1 MEDTSKNAIPLDSQQ
16 NNNDIAV
23 IGMSCRFPGAGNY
36 RDFWNNLVNGAFSVT
51 EIPDTRW
58 NWRDYYGDPAQ
69 DTNKTNSKWGGF
81 IEDMD
86 KFDPLFFNISPKEAR
101 YIDPQHR
108 IFLEAAWHAVEDAGY
123 STESLSGK
131 KVGVYVGVSKNDY
144 AEMLQST
151 HQEIS
156 SFISTGTVH
165 SILANRVSFLM
176 DIRGKSE
183 VVDTACSSSLVALH
197 NAIRD
202 MRAGNCD
209 SALVGGVNALIT
221 PTMYLSHGKSGML
234 SSEGKCKTFDESSDG
249 YVRGEGVG
257 CIFIKPLARAIAD
270 NDSIIGIIKGT
281 AVNHNGRSNSLTSPS
296 VRAQAEVIN
305 AALEDAGVDAGQ
317 VSYIEAHGTAT
328 PLGDPIEISA
338 LKKVFSKYGEDKN
351 VQCNLGALKTN
362 IGHLESAAGIA
373 GLIKVLLCMRHGQLP
388 GLLHH
393 KKLNPYIDLTHS
405 PFVISGELSPWKP
418 AVKGLQSGP
427 LTAGVSSFG
436 MGGVNAHVILQAY
449 NGTQRSVVTKTAGP
463 YRIPVSAKTQKQLKS
478 YAQTIADFLKAD
490 GHKLHLQD
498 IAFTLQNGR
507 DVMASKAVF
516 LTTDL
521 TDFIAQLDEY
531 AATGNITPN
540 QLKPNEQLIAA
551 DGVRIA
557 LPGYPFERRR
567 CWMDAASVS
576 AAVVEIAHPL
586 LTFSNN
592 DQEQQ
597 WAYETLLKPADYFIR
612 DHIVQ
617 GECMM
622 PGVAY
627 LEIARAVAEQACGRP
642 VAELTEVCWMQSVKV
657 YAENV
662 PLQLKLAPVNTG
674 FSFEITTAG
683 GVHANGN
690 ILLKNKINTPAVI
703 DLQNI
708 KERCVIHKTAD
719 EIYQALSKEGLAY
732 QKTFQT
738 ITAGYFTADEA
749 LCSLQPTDKDQ
760 SVSSKV
766 WEPSLLDGVF
776 QTVVGLCIW
785 GNVEHTYQL
794 LPFYLKSVRCYG
806 QLGEAR
812 YAYVKKS
819 SAYQEGEKF
828 SFDMFLC
835 DENGN
840 VILSFS
846 EFVKRA
852 YKSGPVALKEPAAVL
867 IESLHYTADWLER
880 PLGVL
885 NERPNAVI
893 VFDTNTVLYES
904 IQKKLPFTTAVI
916 VLPGYTYQK
925 KDKHTYQLDV
935 ADATSFKR
943 LTKDLAQDGIVTDNW
958 IYRWSMG
965 RDQKV
970 SAHLQDIYALLY
982 LSQALIT
989 AAYAERIKLL
999 FVYNHSDTVTAA
1011 VHQMAGGFARTLAY
1025 ENPRI
1030 SILSVGITEDETVNY
1045 QEIILQE
1052 ITHYVM
1058 APLLEVIYRQGRR
1071 EERTVVPGKDFY
1083 GLPEQVLLK
1092 ENGCYIITGG
1102 SGGLGM
1108 VFSAYLAEQ
1117 YKAKIVLIGR
1127 SAKNEVIEE
1136 KLLQLQQ
1143 LGGDAVYY
1151 TANVADKKAIASIIA
1166 KVKKKYK
1173 KVNGV
1178 IHAAGL
1184 IEDSFIIN
1192 KKPDSFERVITPKIY
1207 GAINLE
1213 ECLQNEALDF
1223 FIAFSS
1229 IASLM
1234 PNQGQCD
1241 YAAAN
1246 NFLDHLMYSRNQ
1258 REIGKG
1264 RHGISLAINWPLW
1277 ENGGITISAEER
1289 EHLWQVFGM
1298 KPMLNEDALKGFI
1311 KLLSTSNTSTPCQA
1325 VLIEGIA
1332 DKIEMHLNV
1341 ERTLSNK
1348 QKEVPASG
1356 DFSAVLRHMITAVLP
1371 EIKVITDTDSFNKMG
1386 LSSSALVKL
1395 SALLT
1400 EYLDTAINPILLIE
1414 YNTIQELTAYVN
1426 NEIPAAVVT
1435 AAAKA
1440 AGQLIFENERKDHHG
1455 YGGKTSLVDADRSD
1469 QSSLLFRKRFSN
1481 EEFYMQ
1487 DHVVDNKYNV
1497 PGACYI
1503 EMGRQAVSLLG
1514 KKVYSLSNN
1523 YWPEVLS
1530 SAGAPINANIQ
1541 LIQKGSLY
1549 SYEIF
1554 SQEITGRK
1562 VVHAM
1567 GDVNLETVIEP
1578 GELGVINLQSLREKL
1593 TKTITRD
1600 TVYEQIIAEGLHV
1613 GPSFMPMKELWTNQE
1628 EALGH
1633 LILPLHV
1640 AETLPDYILHPSMLT
1655 GVFQT
1660 AIINNKPN
1668 GMDATKY
1675 IPVAI
1680 DEILFTGQLPAE
1692 CFVHTVA
1699 HEENSN
1705 RSGIKKFD
1713 AVVADLAGNIIARL
1727 SGFAIK
1733 EITNAQHVSA
1743 SSPQLAQKARLGSIT
1758 GPAIESVAH
1767 LLKTL
1772 LHDGVGLEI
1781 EEMDAEISFEELG
1794 INSRMIIDLNRLLA
1808 KTFGNLSKTL
1818 FFEYRNISELAEY
1831 FQKKHAAV
1839 LQELLASEQLEEE
1852 GNVAG
1857 LTAEQIFAGQISL
1870 ATDQQAISNQLV
1882 TSNQPATIN
1891 QLAKAPV
1898 SKDIAIVGI
1907 GGKYPKAD
1915 NLAEFWKVL
1924 KQGED
1929 CIVEIPEDRFD
1940 YKAHFDAD
1948 KDKGLLYAR
1957 WGGFINDVD
1966 KFDPLFFNIS
1976 PREAEQI
1983 DPQERLFLEVVWATL
1998 EDAGITREK
2007 VAAQSKKVGVFVGA
2021 LWQPYINLG
2030 VEETAKGNPVAPS
2043 GLLYS
2048 IPNRVS
2054 YFFNWTGPSIAID
2067 TACSASLTA
2076 LHYACESIRN
2086 GDADS
2091 CIAGGVNLSLSLSK
2105 YLFLSSHNFLATDG
2119 RCRSFGIGDG
2129 YVPGEGIG
2137 AVLLKSLEDAIA
2149 DGDQIYGVIKGTAV
2163 NHSGRTNGY
2172 TVPSPNLQ
2180 GELISSALE
2189 KAQLDARTISY
2200 VEAHGTG
2207 TSLGDPIEMTGLCK
2221 AFDAHTAEKQFCA
2234 IGSVKANIGHLEATA
2249 GIAGLTKI
2257 LLQFKH
2263 EVLVPSIHSAVLN
2276 PNISFEDTPFYV
2288 PQNLAPWKRPL
2299 ITNKAGQLE
2308 EIPRRAMLSSFGAG
2322 GSNAHLIVEEFKQA
2336 RQQPVAEQDSAI
2348 ILLSAKNEERLQEQ
2362 VANLKYFLEQDQSL
2376 SVLDIAYTLQTGR
2389 EAMEERIA
2397 FIAKD
2402 IPALVTLLG
2411 SFLEGNP
2418 ADYLASGAGYR
2429 VGNSKQGTNVRK
2441 GIVEQNVLSQ
2451 AIQTSAW
2458 GTIADFWI
2466 NGQLVDWKILYTGK
2480 QPRRISLPTYPFARE
2495 RYWLPEAEE
2504 NIKLFSSK
2512 SEGKNLHPLV
2522 HSNTSDLDQQQ
2533 FTSTFDGRESF
2544 LAHHQVQNKKILPGV
2559 AYLELA
2565 RAAGE
2570 LSIHQQIKQLK
2581 QVSWINP
2588 FWVNDTATLHISLFR
2603 NQGEVS
2609 YEIYSGQEENITLH
2623 NSGNLSASA
2632 VNIPAAMNIP
2642 QLKRA
2647 LTSEISGQE
2656 LYRAFDLA
2664 GLNLK
2669 ETFQQVETLYFGEEG
2684 ALSKIK
2690 LANTDG
2696 SMYPPG
2702 ILDSLLH
2709 AIYGLMESGGQ
2720 AYSLVL
2726 PFYAGEVNFYQ
2737 EIKGAKE
2744 LWGYA
2749 VKKKDKAQEQ
2759 TAVTADFYLLNE
2771 SGEVLLFFKDFIF
2784 LPAENKPK
2792 ITLKEDASV
2801 AFYQQ
2806 HWEKATLAEAQQLET
2821 ANQLILIAGGAA
2833 GLCDKLQEELGLEV
2847 LNVTQEQPALYFQTI
2862 LENIKSKIQQKGPA
2876 HLTVICQHDDYLEY
2890 GFISGLLKTV
2900 KLEHPAITGKVL
2912 SVDSLSVKN
2921 LDELAAIIEA
2931 EQGNIAS
2938 EVSYKDGV
2946 REIKKLSPVNL
2957 NAAAVNEVS
2966 FKKDGVYLLTGGAGG
2981 LGLLIAAHICSK
2993 NKLTL
2998 VLTGRSQLTE
3008 KVKAELAKIP
3018 GAVYHAGD
3026 LSDLQDTQKLIAVIH
3041 EKYGVLHGVIHSAG
3055 VIRDSYILN
3064 KTPLQI
3070 NEVFSAKIQGT
3081 KNLDEATKD
3090 EPLDFMLF
3098 FSSITAIKGNAGQ
3111 ADYAAAN
3118 AYLNNYAAYRNT
3130 ARPNCKANGKTLSIC
3145 WTLWEEGGMQVSK
3158 EDLQYLEKQW
3168 GSFALPSVEGMK
3180 AFDTLLKSGTGEI
3193 LVTYEGKEVPK
3204 AQEAAIL
3211 TTPGS
3216 QQEVTLFNGEFTL
3229 DMNSAMTENV
3239 SRKIIDVVAALL
3251 KLNPAVIKR
3260 DKAFGDYGFDSISLT
3275 KFAREL
3281 NSFYELELLPTA
3293 FYNYPTVHDLV
3304 SFLIEDHQASVAKK
3318 HAVSAPLKS
3327 IAIDTAL
3334 AQPAVLAHK
3343 RQDFSRERSTAVPV
3357 EERTVAPGEGRTAIP
3372 GEELTAAQRT
3382 VIVNQDQQSLQNNYQ
3397 GINQVP
3403 VAIVG
3408 ISGRF
3413 PGSADLDAFWENIA
3427 QNKDLITEIKAER
3440 WDWKTFYGDP
3450 QKEKNKTKA
3459 KWGGFIEDIDKF
3471 DPLFFNI
3478 SPREAALMD
3487 PQQRITLEAVYQA
3500 LEDATIAPDKIRG
3513 SDTSIFI
3520 GVSTSDYSMLLNNQ
3534 SDLTGQGHYA
3544 TGSVHSVLVNRISY
3558 LLDLRGASEPV
3569 DTACSSSL
3577 IAIHRAVAHIRN
3589 GDSKIAIAGG
3599 VNAILSPELTLSF
3612 SEAGMLSDDGRCKT
3626 FDESAN
3632 GYVRGEGVGIVIL
3645 KALEQAEA
3653 DGDHIYGIIRGS
3665 AENHGGKANTL
3676 TSPNPNAQK
3685 ELLIKAYRSAGIDPR
3700 DVTYI
3705 EAHGTGTPLG
3715 DPIEIEGLKLAFNAL
3730 YKEKNLAQPDTAY
3743 CSIGSVKTNIGHL
3756 EAAAG
3761 IAGVMK
3767 VILSMK
3773 HKTLPG
3779 NPHLVHQNAYLKL
3792 DGSPFQLQQQTT
3804 DWKVPSG
3811 KPRIAGISSFGFG
3824 GANAHLI
3831 LEEYIPVAHELYPIE
3846 QAAIILLS
3854 ARNADRLKAK
3864 VVQLKEFLKVET
3876 DLHEL
3881 AYSLQN
3887 GRDAMEE
3894 RLALVAEN
3902 QQDLL
3907 IQLENYLNDQTTGF
3921 LRGNTNHNH
3930 ADFLLEGTAGKAY
3943 VDTAIRNKESRSL
3956 AQLWVKGIEIDWK
3969 LLYPGILPRRIS
3981 LPVYPFT
3988 RQRCWMPESAKKT
4001 VQNLKINQLHPLLHT
4016 NESDWVQQ
4024 QYTAV
4029 YTGQESFLAD
4039 HMVRREKILPGVA
4052 YLELARAA
4060 GALSTRQPVVRL
4072 RNVSWLSPLK
4082 LEAGTAAVCIGLE
4095 TDLSYKIYSQKNQ
4108 ELVYGSGQLIT
4119 GEPEVA
4125 GAFDLETLKA
4135 GCSRSIQGTE
4145 IYQDFKTQ
4153 GLNLG
4158 TSFTGVTQIFAGAEL
4173 ALSSINLA
4181 ELEGCLYTPGI
4192 LDSLLHT
4199 IYGLVTAGGQPYT
4212 LALPY
4217 FVREVHFHQQIADA
4231 TALWGYARKSKTY
4244 KEGDQVISYDLDLLN
4259 ENGEILVSFRDF
4271 VALPPD
4277 GFAVIPQED
4286 SEKALS
4292 QQQIRIAEPQI
4303 FTDQEEINQQEI
4315 IVSNS
4320 FLKES
4325 VEAELVKVVA
4335 ELISMD
4341 ALAIERDRK
4350 FGDYGFDSILLTRF
4364 TNQLNGYY
4372 NLDLMPTVF
4381 YNYSTIYKLAA
4392 FLTEEYEA
4400 AFSLKHGGLIVKPD
4414 AMAKP
4419 LVHAVAKP
4427 LVHAVAKPFA
4437 HAVAKPLVH
4446 AENRPLTPQNAFL
4459 HRTVVPVMSAAGYGQ
4474 QSTMEPIAIIGMS
4487 GRFPGSPDLETFW
4500 QNISANKDL
4509 ITEVPA
4515 DRWDWRKY
4523 YGDPLT
4529 EKNKT
4534 TAKWG
4539 GFITDIDKF
4548 DSLFFNISPLEAELM
4563 DPQQRILMEAV
4574 YQALEDGGVA
4584 ADKIKGSNTGIFI
4597 GVSAS
4602 DYATRLS
4609 NETDLSGHMHYTT
4622 GSVHSMLVNR
4632 ISYLLDINGPSEP
4645 VDTACS
4651 SSLIAIHRAV
4661 ENIRSGICDM
4671 AIAGGV
4677 NAMLSPELTLSFSQ
4691 SGMLSKDGRCKTFDQ
4706 LANGYV
4712 RGEGVGVIILKA
4724 LSKAEAD
4731 GDPIYGVIKG
4741 TAENHGGKANT
4752 LTSPNPIA
4760 QRDLLLRAYRTAGI
4774 DPRDVSYIEAHGTGT
4789 PLGDPIEAEGL
4800 KLAFKELYK
4809 DRNLQMPEQPYC
4821 SIGSVKT
4828 NIGHLESAAG
4838 IASTI
4843 KVLLCL
4849 KHCKLPGNPHLQ
4861 HPNEYLKLD
4870 GSIFQLQKETT
4881 PWLAANDR
4889 PRVAGVSS
4897 FGFGGA
4903 NAHII
4908 IEEYKPVAPI
4918 SYQGTDQAIVL
4929 LSAKTKESLKEQVS
4943 GLATHLEKNPSLN
4956 LYDVAY
4962 TLQTGREALE
4972 ERLAIVVSDK
4982 TQLANKLADYLNGE
4996 TKSLFAGNSKQGKT
5010 GFLLQGGAGQA
5021 YINYAIEKKEI
5032 ASLAS
5037 LWITGVAIDWD
5048 LLYTSQRPA
5057 RINLPVYPFI
5067 KNRYWIPDS
5076 GKSTGTGNTPLHPL
5090 LHRNESDLKEQK
5102 YTSIFTGQEVFLND
5116 HKVQDVK
5123 ILPGVA
5129 YLELAR
5135 IAGTLSSGQ
5144 PVTQLKNISW
5154 LNPISITGAPINVHT
5169 GIYIE
5174 EDHLCYEVYNNE
5186 DAIHGSGQL
5195 FTHALIQPEH
5205 LNIAVLQSSAD
5216 IILNGKEMY
5225 QEFLAA
5231 GLELGSS
5238 YRGVQKMYANQA
5250 GCLAK
5255 IELNS
5260 LDGFRYTPGILDS
5273 MLHTIYGFQQVS
5285 GEPYTLALP
5294 YFMGEVSCYKDLE
5307 STSLWTYARMS
5318 QETKADDKL
5327 AAYDIDLLNASGEVL
5342 LSFKNFVALPLGG
5355 GFKPTQTVKPA
5366 AELHIYQPAWETWV
5380 ATAPMKKATAVE
5392 QQLIWLA
5399 GGSETLAETI
5409 QERLGIETKAIALTQ
5424 PVVYFSTILERL
5436 KTELKQNASLH
5447 LTVVYQN
5454 ENYAQAGFITGL
5466 LQSAVQENPRITGQ
5480 TIGTDSLALADVAAI
5495 TELLKKDKPVDAPEI
5510 RYVKNILERKHFRP
5524 SQLNKAD
5531 DLQIRENG
5539 IYLITGGVGGLGR
5552 IFAAHLSKTSGV
5564 KVLLTGRKSPDQEI
5578 EKLLAEIPGTV
5589 YYPCDITV
5597 EKELATLLLKIKST
5611 YGVLHG
5617 VLHSAGTLRDSFI
5630 QNKTQE
5636 QIQQVLTPKI
5646 IGAQYLDELTKN
5658 EPLDFMLFFSSVAAV
5673 SGNAGQA
5680 DYAAANTYLDHYVL
5694 HRNEAVAKGLRSG
5707 KTFSVNWPLWKSG
5720 GMQVSA
5726 EGEKY
5731 LEKQFGML
5739 PMDTLTGLRTF
5750 DELLKAEAGQYA
5762 VYFGDA
5768 EGIARTT
5775 GNELPVKEV
5784 ASVAATK
5791 PSVTAPTPSVAATKP
5806 LITTL
5811 KPIVTGLEE
5820 KVAGQI
5826 SAIVGELL
5834 KLDLSM
5840 INQEKEFGVYGFDSL
5855 LLTRFTNALNSYYT
5869 LELMPTVFYNYPA
5882 IGVLTAFLLKTYPE
5896 QLAAKSGNDEI
5907 QLASPV
5913 TAKDSAAQTDE
5924 QLDTAEQTNYAQTAR
5939 RSRFNALKAEHPL
5952 NGEPALAQPQFKPTE
5967 QAIAIIGISGR
5978 FPESPDVAT
5987 FWEQIK
5993 NNKDLITEVPSDRWS
6008 WQEYYG
6014 DPQKE
6019 ARKTKAKWGGFIT
6032 DMDKFDPLFFNISP
6046 KEAALMDPQQRIT
6059 LEAVFHAL
6067 EDAGIATSKLRGTD
6081 TGVFIGVSAVDYS
6094 TLLNNGTDLMS
6105 RAQFATGAAHSMLVN
6120 RISYLLDIHGPSEPV
6135 DTACSSSLI
6144 AIHRGV
6150 EHIRN
6155 GHCELAI
6162 AGGVNAMLSPELT
6175 LSFSSGG
6182 MLSDDGR
6189 CKSFDQRAN
6198 GYVRGEGVGIVILK
6212 ALSKAE
6218 ADGDLIYGIIRGTAE
6233 NHGGRANTLTS
6244 PNPNAQRDLLVK
6256 AYRNAN
6262 IDPRDVSY
6270 IEAHGTGT
6278 ALGDPIEIEGLKLA
6292 FDTLYEDRGLAQ
6304 TTAAYCSIGSVKTN
6318 VGHLESAAGMAGV
6331 MKVLMAMKYQTL
6343 PGNPHLQSPNAYLQL
6358 ENTPFRLQKETTAWL
6373 SGNNKPRIAGI
6384 SSFGFGGANAHV
6396 IIEEYQP
6403 LFKKAY
6409 INKQAAIIPLS
6420 AKNKTQLRQQLEN
6433 LKSYLE
6439 LNPEGNIHE
6448 IAYTLQNGREPMA
6461 ERAVFIARNVRE
6473 LIHLLAD
6480 GFSDN
6485 LDQLTVADDFETRL
6499 MQIAKTWLKAEQDDW
6514 SACYPD
6520 QKPAKI
6526 SLPVY
6531 PFARNRYWVPEGK
6544 KTASEFVEEIEKKV
6558 LKEVDKELNN
6568 EKQFPEA
6575 DKTDHLY
6582 TPIWS
6587 RVKNLEQVEITGQGK
6602 CLIITGDA
6610 PEHVTRKIQQ
6620 ELSKNGSEV
6629 IVVEMLTSIPEDLT
6643 AVYLLQGLSEEEGQT
6658 LNKGYAQR
6666 EFTVFRTIK
6675 TLLDTIYN
6683 DTGLN
6688 VTVLTANTQQVF
6700 AIDKVEESGSG
6711 ISGLIGS
6718 FAKEQAHW
6726 KFRVIDVEMDEQGM
6740 LKTSTEKLLQTEFN
6754 TTDVLVSYR
6763 NDIAYKRN
6771 LFQLELPADKISKLK
6786 SNGTYV
6792 LLGGAGG
6799 IGKTTTTY
6807 LVEHYQAQVIWLGRR
6822 PLDETII
6829 KAQDEV
6835 GKLGKRPLYI
6845 PCDANDKESVRNAYL
6860 EVKNSGLTVNGI
6872 FHSGIVLND
6881 MLLKNMSE
6889 DDFIKS
6895 FEIKSMASHYLV
6907 DVFKEDPL
6915 DFICFYSSVQSQWSA
6930 PGQSNYAAGCTYKDS
6945 YAHSIKHRHQIP
6957 VHIINWGYWDEVGV
6971 VSSPAYK
6978 QRMQRL
6984 GIGGISQKK
6993 GMAILEKV
7001 LASNESQ
7008 VFAVKLI

>member
-1 MEDTSKNAIPLDSQQ
+1 MASCTCFVKKIEMEDTSKNTIPLDNQQ

-36 RDFWNNLVNGAFSVT
+36 RDFWNNLVNGTFSVT
-51 EIPDTRW
+51 EIPETRW

-69 DTNKTNSKWGGF
+69 DNNKTNSKWGGF

-86 KFDPLFFNISPKEAR
+86 KFDPLFFNISPKEAK

-165 SILANRVSFLM
+165 SILANRVSFLL

-202 MRAGNCD
+202 MRAGNCE

-257 CIFIKPLARAIAD
+257 CIFIKPLAKAIAD
-270 NDSIIGIIKGT
+270 NDPIIGVIKGT
-281 AVNHNGRSNSLTSPS
+281 GVNHNGRSNSLTSPS

-305 AALEDAGVDAGQ
+305 AALEDAGIDAGQ

-338 LKKVFSKYGEDKN
+338 LKKVFSKYGTDKN

-393 KKLNPYIDLTHS
+393 KKLNPYIDLKNS
-405 PFVISGELSPWKP
+405 PFLISGQLKEWKP
-418 AVKGLQSGP
+418 AAKGMQSGP

-449 NGTQRSVVTKTAGP
+449 NGTQQRPVTKVSGP
-463 YRIPVSAKTQKQLKS
+463 YRIPLGAKTQKQLKL
-478 YAQTIADFLKAD
+478 YTQAMADFLKAD
-490 GHKLHLQD
+490 GHELNLQD

-507 DVMASKAVF
+507 DIMASKAVF
-516 LTTDL
+516 ITADL

-531 AATGNITPN
+531 VASGNIAPG
-540 QLKPNEQLIAA
+540 QQPDEQLIAA
-551 DGVRIA
+551 DGVRVA

-567 CWMDAASVS
+567 CWMDGASVS
-576 AAVVEIAHPL
+576 TPVAEVAVPLVE
-586 LTFSNN
+586 FSNT

-597 WAYETLLKPADYFIR
+597 WIYEALLKPADYFIR

-657 YAENV
+657 YTENV
-662 PLQLKLAPVNTG
+662 PLHIKLAPVNTG

-690 ILLKNKINTPAVI
+690 IGLKNRGNTPAAI
-703 DLQNI
+703 DLQRI
-708 KERCVIHKTAD
+708 KERCSIQKTAA
-719 EIYQALSKEGLAY
+719 EIYEALAKEGLGY
-732 QKTFQT
+732 QQTFQT
-738 ITAGYFTADEA
+738 ITAGFFAADEA
-749 LCSLQPTDKDQ
+749 ICSLQPTVKEQ

-785 GNVEHTYQL
+785 GNVAHSYQL
-794 LPFYLKSVRCYG
+794 LPFYLKVIRSYG
-806 QLGEAR
+806 QLADAR
-812 YAYVKKS
+812 YVYVKKS
-819 SAYQEGEKF
+819 IAYQDGEKF

-840 VILSFS
+840 IILSFS

-852 YKSGPVALKEPAAVL
+852 YKSGPVTLKEPVAAV

-893 VFDTNTVLYES
+893 IFDTDTLLQES
-904 IQKKLPFTTAVI
+904 IQKNLPYTTAVI

-935 ADATSFKR
+935 ADAASFKR
-943 LTKDLAQDGIVTDNW
+943 LTKDLAADGIVTDNW
-958 IYRWSMG
+958 IYRWSMS

-970 SAHLQDIYALLY
+970 NAHLQDIYALLY

-989 AAYAERIKLL
+989 AAYSGRIKLL
-999 FVYNHSDTVTAA
+999 FVYNQAGTAAAA

-1030 SILSVGITEDETVNY
+1030 SILSIGITADETVNY

-1058 APLLEVIYRQGRR
+1058 APLLEVIYRNGRR

-1108 VFSAYLAEQ
+1108 VFSAYLAEH
-1117 YKAKIVLIGR
+1117 YKAKIILIGR
-1127 SAKNEVIEE
+1127 SVKNEAIEE
-1136 KLLQLQQ
+1136 KLLHLQQ
-1143 LGGDAVYY
+1143 LGGDAIYY
-1151 TANVADKKAIASIIA
+1151 TANVADKKAIAAVIA

-1173 KVNGV
+1173 KINGV

-1207 GAINLE
+1207 GAINLD

-1223 FIAFSS
+1223 FITFSS

-1258 REIGKG
+1258 REIAKG
-1264 RHGISLAINWPLW
+1264 REGISLAINWPLW

-1311 KLLSTSNTSTPCQA
+1311 KLLSTSNQKTPCQA

-1341 ERTLSNK
+1341 ERILTNK
-1348 QKEVPASG
+1348 QHEIPAAG
-1356 DFSAVLRHMITAVLP
+1356 DFPAVLRNMITSILP
-1371 EIKVITDTDSFNKMG
+1371 DVKLISDTDSFNKLG
-1386 LSSSALVKL
+1386 LTSSALVKL

-1400 EYLDTAINPILLIE
+1400 EYLGTAINPILLIE
-1414 YNTIQELTAYVN
+1414 YNTIPELTAHIN
-1426 NEIPAAVVT
+1426 HEMPEALT
-1435 AAAKA
+1435 AAAERILKDELPAGYSGKA
-1440 AGQLIFENERKDHHG
+1440 SLI
-1455 YGGKTSLVDADRSD
+1455 DADRSS
-1469 QSSLLFRKRFSN
+1469 QSDLLFRKRFSN

-1487 DHVVDNKYNV
+1487 DHVVDSKYNV

-1503 EMGRQAVSLLG
+1503 EMGRQAVALSG

-1541 LIQKGSLY
+1541 LVQKGVLY

-1562 VVHAM
+1562 IVHAM
-1567 GDVNLETVIEP
+1567 GDVDVETVIEP
-1578 GELGVINLQSLREKL
+1578 GELGTVNLQVLREKL
-1593 TKTITRD
+1593 TKTITRE

-1613 GPSFMPMKELWTNQE
+1613 GPSFMPMKELWTNKE

-1660 AIINNKPN
+1660 AIINNKPD

-1699 HEENSN
+1699 HEENAG

-1713 AVVADLAGNIIARL
+1713 ATVADRDGNVIARL
-1727 SGFAIK
+1727 NGFAIK
-1733 EITNAQHVSA
+1733 EITNAQHVPA
-1743 SSPQLAQKARLGSIT
+1743 AAQQLSQIARLTSTT

-1772 LHDGVGLEI
+1772 LHDAVGLEI
-1781 EEMDAEISFEELG
+1781 EEMDADTSFEELG

-1808 KTFGNLSKTL
+1808 KSFGNLSKTL

-1831 FQKKHAAV
+1831 FQKKHAAI
-1839 LQELLASEQLEEE
+1839 LQELIASEEMEETE
-1852 GNVAG
+1852 NGFS
-1857 LTAEQIFAGQISL
+1857 AEPLAVGQNPE
-1870 ATDQQAISNQLV
+1870 TTV
-1882 TSNQPATIN
+1882 TPSAAA
-1891 QLAKAPV
+1891 LV

-1924 KQGED
+1924 QQGED

-1940 YKAHFDAD
+1940 YKPHFDAD
-1948 KDKGLLYAR
+1948 KDNGLLYAR

-2105 YLFLSSHNFLATDG
+2105 YLFLSQHNFLATDG

-2180 GELISSALE
+2180 GELISSALQ
-2189 KAQLDARTISY
+2189 KAQINPRTISY

-2221 AFDAHTAEKQFCA
+2221 AFDAYTEEKQFCA
-2234 IGSVKANIGHLEATA
+2234 IGSVKSNIGHLEATA

-2263 EVLVPSIHSAVLN
+2263 GVVVPSIHSVVLN

-2288 PQNLAPWKRPL
+2288 PQNLVPWKRPL
-2299 ITNKAGQLE
+2299 ITNKEGKLE

-2322 GSNAHLIVEEFKQA
+2322 GSNAHLIVEEFRPAQE
-2336 RQQPVAEQDSAI
+2336 QPVTGQTFNNEQYPAI
-2348 ILLSAKNEERLQEQ
+2348 IVLSAKNEERLQEQ
-2362 VANLKYFLEQDQSL
+2362 VVNLKYSLEQEHSL
-2376 SVLDIAYTLQTGR
+2376 SILDIAYTLQTGR

-2402 IPALVTLLG
+2402 IPSLITLLA
-2411 SFLEGNP
+2411 SFLEGKA
-2418 ADYLASGAGYR
+2418 ADYSATGITGYR
-2429 VGNSKQGTNVRK
+2429 VGNSKANGRK
-2441 GIVEQNVLSQ
+2441 GIIEQTILLQ

-2466 NGQLVDWKILYTGK
+2466 GGQGVDWEILHTGK

-2495 RYWLPEAEE
+2495 RYWLPAADGKV
-2504 NIKLFSSK
+2504 NLPGSK
-2512 SEGKNLHPLV
+2512 SIGKDLHPLV

-2570 LSIHQQIKQLK
+2570 FSIHQSIKQLK
-2581 QVSWINP
+2581 QVSWLSP
-2588 FWVNDTATLHISLFR
+2588 FWVNDSATMHINVYR
-2603 NQGEVS
+2603 DQGEIG
-2609 YEIYSGQEENITLH
+2609 YEIYSGQQENITIH
-2623 NSGNLSASA
+2623 NSGNLSATV
-2632 VNIPAAMNIP
+2632 VNAPAAMNIL

-2647 LTSEISGQE
+2647 FTNEISGQE

-2669 ETFQQVETLYFGEEG
+2669 DTFQQVETLYFGEES
-2684 ALSKIK
+2684 ALSRIK
-2690 LANTDG
+2690 LANAEG
-2696 SMYPPG
+2696 CMYPPC

-2709 AIYGLMESGGQ
+2709 AVYGLMESAGQ
-2720 AYSLVL
+2720 SYSLVL

-2737 EIKGAKE
+2737 EIEGAKE

-2771 SGEVLLFFKDFIF
+2771 YGEVLLFFKDFIF
-2784 LPAENKPK
+2784 LPAENKPREK
-2792 ITLKEDASV
+2792 APLQEEKSV
-2801 AFYQQ
+2801 SYYQQ
-2806 HWEKATLAEAQQLET
+2806 LWEKADLAEAGQLET

-2833 GLCDKLQEELGLEV
+2833 GLCDKLQEQLGLEV
-2847 LNVTQEQPALYFQTI
+2847 LNVTQEQPALYFQTV
-2862 LENIKSKIQQKGPA
+2862 LDNIKSKIQQKQPA
-2876 HLTVICQHDDYLEY
+2876 HITVICQHDDYLEY
-2890 GFISGLLKTV
+2890 GFIAGLLKTV
-2900 KLEHPAITGKVL
+2900 PLEHPAITGKVL

-2921 LDELAAIIEA
+2921 LDELMAMIEA
-2931 EQGNIAS
+2931 EQGHAAS

-2946 REIKKLSPVNL
+2946 RAIRKLSPVTFDT
-2957 NAAAVNEVS
+2957 AFMNEVA
-2966 FKKDGVYLLTGGAGG
+2966 FKKGGVYLLTGGAGG
-2981 LGLLIAAHICSK
+2981 LGLMIAAHICSK
-2993 NKLTL
+2993 NEITL
-2998 VLTGRSQLTE
+2998 VLTGRSALPETVE
-3008 KVKAELAKIP
+3008 AELSKIP
-3018 GAVYHAGD
+3018 GAVYYASE
-3026 LSDLQDTQKLIAVIH
+3026 LSSLQETQKLIAVIH
-3041 EKYGVLHGVIHSAG
+3041 RKYGVLNGVIHSAG

-3064 KTPLQI
+3064 KTPLQV

-3130 ARPNCKANGKTLSIC
+3130 ARPNRKANGKTLSIC

-3158 EDLQYLEKQW
+3158 EDLKYLEKQW

-3180 AFDTLLKSGTGEI
+3180 AFDTLLKSGTGEV
-3193 LVTYEGKEVPK
+3193 LVTYEGKQVSEV
-3204 AQEAAIL
+3204 QETATLDSLGIQQETIL
-3211 TTPGS
+3211 DNQEFTPGINAA
-3216 QQEVTLFNGEFTL
+3216 L
-3229 DMNSAMTENV
+3229 TENV
-3239 SRKIIDVVAALL
+3239 SRKILDVVATLL

-3281 NSFYELELLPTA
+3281 NAFYELELLPTV
-3293 FYNYPTVHDLV
+3293 FYNYPAINDLV
-3304 SFLIEDHQASVAKK
+3304 SFLLTDYQTSVAKK
-3318 HAVSAPLKS
+3318 HVVSAPVKS
-3327 IAIDTAL
+3327 IGVEQVT
-3334 AQPAVLAHK
+3334 VVAHK
-3343 RQDFSRERSTAVPV
+3343 RQDFSREAGTI
-3357 EERTVAPGEGRTAIP
+3357 APKQA
-3372 GEELTAAQRT
+3372 
-3382 VIVNQDQQSLQNNYQ
+3382 S
-3397 GINQVP
+3397 

-3413 PGSADLDAFWENIA
+3413 PGSADLDTFWENIS
-3427 QNKDLITEIKAER
+3427 QNKDLITEIKADR
-3440 WDWKTFYGDP
+3440 WDWKTYYGDP

-3577 IAIHRAVAHIRN
+3577 IAIHRAVAHIRS

-3645 KALEQAEA
+3645 KSLEQAEA

-3685 ELLIKAYRSAGIDPR
+3685 ELLAKAYRSAGIDPR
-3700 DVTYI
+3700 EVTYI

-3730 YKEKNLAQPDTAY
+3730 YKERNLLQPNTPY

-3773 HKTLPG
+3773 HQTLPG
-3779 NPHLVHQNAYLKL
+3779 NPHLVHQNEYLKL
-3792 DGSPFQLQQQTT
+3792 DGTPFRLQQQTT
-3804 DWKVPSG
+3804 GWTVPAN
-3811 KPRIAGISSFGFG
+3811 KTRIAGISSFGFG

-3831 LEEYIPVAHELYPIE
+3831 IEEYIPVKRERY
-3846 QAAIILLS
+3846 QGGQTAIILLS

-3881 AYSLQN
+3881 AYSLQS

-3907 IQLENYLNDQTTGF
+3907 IQLENYLRGQTSGF
-3921 LRGNTNHNH
+3921 LQGNTHQNH

-3943 VDTAIRNKESRSL
+3943 IDTAILNKESRSL

-3988 RQRCWMPESAKKT
+3988 KQRCWIPVSAAKSI
-4001 VQNLKINQLHPLLHT
+4001 QNNSVHQLHPLLHT

-4024 QYTAV
+4024 QYSAV

-4039 HMVRREKILPGVA
+4039 HIVRQEKILPGVA
-4052 YLELARAA
+4052 YLELARIA
-4060 GALSTRQPVVRL
+4060 GTLSTRQPVVRL
-4072 RNVSWLSPLK
+4072 KNVSWLSPLK
-4082 LEAGTAAVCIGLE
+4082 LENGIAAVCISLE
-4095 TDLSYKIYSQKNQ
+4095 PDLSYKIYNQKNQ
-4108 ELVYGSGQLIT
+4108 ELVYGGGQFIT
-4119 GEPEVA
+4119 GESAAA
-4125 GAFDLETLKA
+4125 GTFDVEALKA
-4135 GCSRSIQGTE
+4135 SCSRIIQGTE
-4145 IYQDFKTQ
+4145 IYQDFKAQ

-4158 TSFTGVTQIFAGAEL
+4158 TSFTGVTQIFAGTDL
-4173 ALSSINLA
+4173 ALSAINLG

-4199 IYGLVTAGGQPYT
+4199 IYGLVTAGGQAYT

-4217 FVREVHFHQQIADA
+4217 FVREVHFHQQIADP

-4244 KEGDQVISYDLDLLN
+4244 KESDQVISYDLDLLN
-4259 ENGEILVSFRDF
+4259 ETGEILVSFRDF

-4277 GFAVIPQED
+4277 GFAVIPQEN
-4286 SEKALS
+4286 SGKEANLTAP
-4292 QQQIRIAEPQI
+4292 QPAVIHQEPL
-4303 FTDQEEINQQEI
+4303 
-4315 IVSNS
+4315 VLNS

-4325 VEAELVKVVA
+4325 AEAELVNVVA
-4335 ELISMD
+4335 ELIGMD
-4341 ALAIERDRK
+4341 AVAIERDRK
-4350 FGDYGFDSILLTRF
+4350 FGEYGFDSILLTRF
-4364 TNQLNGYY
+4364 INHLNGYY
-4372 NLDLMPTVF
+4372 NLDLMPTVL
-4381 YNYSTIYKLAA
+4381 YNYSSIQKLAA
-4392 FLTEEYEA
+4392 FLTEEHEA
-4400 AFSLKHGGLIVKPD
+4400 ALSLKHGRLMAQADITVKPLTQ
-4414 AMAKP
+4414 AI
-4419 LVHAVAKP
+4419 
-4427 LVHAVAKPFA
+4427 
-4437 HAVAKPLVH
+4437 
-4446 AENRPLTPQNAFL
+4446 NRPLISQTTFSNPAPIKPAHSYTHQ
-4459 HRTVVPVMSAAGYGQ
+4459 SA
-4474 QSTMEPIAIIGMS
+4474 TEPIAIIGMS

-4515 DRWDWRKY
+4515 DRWDWKKY

-4534 TAKWG
+4534 RAKWG

-4548 DSLFFNISPLEAELM
+4548 DPLFFNISPLEAELM

-4584 ADKIKGSNTGIFI
+4584 ADTIKGSNTGIFI

-4602 DYATRLS
+4602 DYAIRLS
-4609 NETDLSGHMHYTT
+4609 NETDLSGQMHYTT

-4645 VDTACS
+4645 IDTACS

-4677 NAMLSPELTLSFSQ
+4677 NAMFSPELTLSFSQ

-4706 LANGYV
+4706 RANGYV
-4712 RGEGVGVIILKA
+4712 RGEGVGVIILKS

-4752 LTSPNPIA
+4752 LTSPNPVA

-4789 PLGDPIEAEGL
+4789 PLGDPIEIEGL

-4809 DRNLQMPEQPYC
+4809 DRNLQMPEQPHC

-4838 IASTI
+4838 IAGTI

-4849 KHCKLPGNPHLQ
+4849 KHNRLPGNPHLQ
-4861 HPNEYLKLD
+4861 TPNEYLKLA
-4870 GSIFQLQKETT
+4870 GSIFKLQEETT
-4881 PWLAANDR
+4881 EWLTTNNR
-4889 PRVAGVSS
+4889 PKVAGVSS

-4908 IEEYKPVAPI
+4908 IEEYKPAVAIP
-4918 SYQGTDQAIVL
+4918 YQGVDQAIVL
-4929 LSAKTKESLKEQVS
+4929 LSAKTKESLKEQVVS
-4943 GLATHLEKNPSLN
+4943 LAAHLEKNPSLN

-4962 TLQTGREALE
+4962 TLQMGRDALE
-4972 ERLAIVVSDK
+4972 ERLAIVVTDK
-4982 TQLANKLADYLNGE
+4982 DQLLSRLADYLKGD

-5010 GFLLQGGAGQA
+5010 DFLLKGQA
-5021 YINYAIEKKEI
+5021 AQTYIEYAIAKKEV
-5032 ASLAS
+5032 APLAS
-5037 LWITGVAIDWD
+5037 LWITGINIDWN
-5048 LLYTSQRPA
+5048 LLYTGQHPA
-5057 RINLPVYPFI
+5057 KINLPAYPFA
-5067 KNRYWIPDS
+5067 KQRYWIPDS
-5076 GKSTGTGNTPLHPL
+5076 GKSTGITNSQLHPL

-5135 IAGTLSSGQ
+5135 IAGALSTGQ
-5144 PVTQLKNISW
+5144 AVTQLRNISW
-5154 LNPISITGAPINVHT
+5154 LNPISINGASTSVHT
-5169 GIYIE
+5169 AVYTE
-5174 EDHLCYEVYNNE
+5174 DDHLCYEVYNNE

-5195 FTHALIQPEH
+5195 FTQELTQPEK
-5205 LNIAVLQSSAD
+5205 LDIAALQSSAD
-5216 IILNGKEMY
+5216 TVLNGKEMY
-5225 QEFLAA
+5225 EVFLAA

-5238 YRGVQKMYANQA
+5238 YRGVQKMYADQA

-5260 LDGFRYTPGILDS
+5260 LDGFSYTPGILDS

-5285 GEPYTLALP
+5285 SEPYTLALP
-5294 YFMGEVSCYKDLE
+5294 YFMGEVNFYKELE
-5307 STSLWTYARMS
+5307 GISIWAYARIS
-5318 QETKADDKL
+5318 EQTKAGDKL
-5327 AAYDIDLLNASGEVL
+5327 SAYDIDLLNEKGEVL
-5342 LSFKNFVALPLGG
+5342 LSFRNFVALPLGG
-5355 GFKPTQTVKPA
+5355 GFKPAKSTEPA
-5366 AELHIYQPAWETWV
+5366 ADLHIYQPVWEKVVSTV
-5380 ATAPMKKATAVE
+5380 PINKAHAAE

-5399 GGSETLAETI
+5399 GGSETLAEAME
-5409 QERLGIETKAIALTQ
+5409 ERLGIATKAIAIIQ
-5424 PVVYFSTILERL
+5424 PVVYFTTILEQL
-5436 KTELKQNASLH
+5436 KAELKRNALLH

-5454 ENYAQAGFITGL
+5454 ENYAQAGFITSL

-5480 TIGTDSLALADVAAI
+5480 TIGVDSLALADLDGL
-5495 TELLKKDKPVDAPEI
+5495 TELLKNEKPAAPEI
-5510 RYVKNILERKHFRP
+5510 RSVQGLLESKHFRP
-5524 SQLNKAD
+5524 AQHHKID
-5531 DLQIRENG
+5531 EMQIRENG
-5539 IYLITGGVGGLGR
+5539 VYLITGGAGGLGR
-5552 IFAAHLSKTSGV
+5552 VFAKHLSKTSGV
-5564 KVLLTGRKSPDQEI
+5564 KILLTGRKAPDQEI
-5578 EKLLAEIPGTV
+5578 EKLLAGIPGTV
-5589 YYPCDITV
+5589 YYACDITV
-5597 EKELATLLLKIKST
+5597 EKELAALIQKIKGT
-5611 YGVLHG
+5611 YQALHG

-5636 QIQQVLTPKI
+5636 QIQQVLNPKVK
-5646 IGAQYLDELTKN
+5646 GAQYLDELTKN

-5680 DYAAANTYLDHYVL
+5680 DYAAANTYLDHYAQY
-5694 HRNEAVAKGLRSG
+5694 RNEAVAKGLRSG

-5750 DELLKAEAGQYA
+5750 DELLKCKAGQYA
-5762 VYFGDA
+5762 VYFGKA

-5775 GNELPVKEV
+5775 GNELPVV
-5784 ASVAATK
+5784 A
-5791 PSVTAPTPSVAATKP
+5791 VTAKQAGLRSA
-5806 LITTL
+5806 
-5811 KPIVTGLEE
+5811 VTGLEE
-5820 KVAGQI
+5820 KVAGEI
-5826 SAIVGELL
+5826 SLMVGQLL
-5834 KLDLSM
+5834 KLDLALV
-5840 INQEKEFGVYGFDSL
+5840 NQKTEFGEYGFDSL
-5855 LLTRFTNALNSYYT
+5855 LLTRFTNTLNSFYT

-5896 QLAAKSGNDEI
+5896 QVAAKSGVGA
-5907 QLASPV
+5907 QQVSS
-5913 TAKDSAAQTDE
+5913 SAVKGSV
-5924 QLDTAEQTNYAQTAR
+5924 AEQSGTAQELNSTQQTGR
-5939 RSRFNALKAEHPL
+5939 KSRLNHFKTDRPVSAQPALKAPE
-5952 NGEPALAQPQFKPTE
+5952 E
-5967 QAIAIIGISGR
+5967 AIAIIGISGR

-6014 DPQKE
+6014 DPQKG

-6032 DMDKFDPLFFNISP
+6032 DIDKFDPLFFNISP

-6059 LEAVFHAL
+6059 LEAVFNAL
-6067 EDAGIATSKLRGTD
+6067 EDAGIANSKLRGTN
-6081 TGVFIGVSAVDYS
+6081 TGAFIGVSAVDYS

-6105 RAQFATGAAHSMLVN
+6105 QAQFSTGAAHSVLVN

-6155 GHCELAI
+6155 GHCDLAI

-6175 LSFSSGG
+6175 LSFSSAG
-6182 MLSDDGR
+6182 MLSEDGR

-6218 ADGDLIYGIIRGTAE
+6218 ADGDHIYGIIRGTAE

-6262 IDPRDVSY
+6262 IDPRDISY

-6292 FDTLYEDRGLAQ
+6292 FNTLYEDRGLVQ
-6304 TTAAYCSIGSVKTN
+6304 TQKAYCSIGSVKTN

-6331 MKVLMAMKYQTL
+6331 MKVLMAMKYQML
-6343 PGNPHLQSPNAYLQL
+6343 PGNPHLQNPNAYLQM
-6358 ENTPFRLQKETTAWL
+6358 ENTPFRLQKETTAWI
-6373 SGNNKPRIAGI
+6373 SENNKPRIAGI
-6384 SSFGFGGANAHV
+6384 SSFGFGGANAH
-6396 IIEEYQP
+6396 IIMEEYQP
-6403 LFKKAY
+6403 LAKVVYASEEP
-6409 INKQAAIIPLS
+6409 AIIPLS
-6420 AKNKTQLRQQLEN
+6420 AKNKLQLQQQLKN
-6433 LKSYLE
+6433 LKNYLE
-6439 LNPEGNIHE
+6439 LNPNGNLHD
-6448 IAYTLQNGREPMA
+6448 IAYTLQNGREVMV
-6461 ERAVFIARNVRE
+6461 EKAVFIARHVSE
-6473 LIHLLAD
+6473 LIGLLAE
-6480 GFSDN
+6480 GQSCLQEN
-6485 LDQLTVADDFETRL
+6485 SALEPITGADQNNPALIL
-6499 MQIAKTWLKAEQDDW
+6499 IAKTWLKGTQVDW

-6544 KTASEFVEEIEKKV
+6544 KTASEFVEEIEKQV
-6558 LKEVDKELNN
+6558 FKEVQQEVSN
-6568 EKQFPEA
+6568 EKQFPQEE
-6575 DKTDHLY
+6575 KSDHLY
-6582 TPIWS
+6582 TPVWG
-6587 RVKNLEQVEITGQGK
+6587 RVKNLQPVVVTGQEK

-6610 PEHVTRKIQQ
+6610 PADVTQQIQQ
-6620 ELSKNGSEV
+6620 ELSKSGSEV
-6629 IVVEMLTSIPEDLT
+6629 IVVKMLTSIPEGLT
-6643 AVYLLQGLSEEEGQT
+6643 AVYLLQGLAEENGQT

-6666 EFTVFRTIK
+6666 EFAVFRTIK
-6675 TLLDTIYN
+6675 KLLDTVYN
-6683 DTGLN
+6683 DTELH

-6700 AIDKVEESGSG
+6700 AGDQVEESGSG

-6726 KFRVIDVEMDEQGM
+6726 KFRVMDVEMDQSGV
-6740 LKTSTEKLLQTEFN
+6740 LKTSAEKLLQTSFN
-6754 TTDVLVSYR
+6754 NTDVLVSYR
-6763 NDIAYKRN
+6763 NGHAYQRN
-6771 LFQLELPADKISKLK
+6771 LFQLELPADKASKLK
-6786 SNGTYV
+6786 QNGTYV
-6792 LLGGAGG
+6792 MLGGAGG
-6799 IGKTTTTY
+6799 IGKSTTAY

-6822 PLDETII
+6822 PLDAAII
-6829 KAQDEV
+6829 NAQHEIE
-6835 GKLGKRPLYI
+6835 KLGKRPVYI
-6845 PCDANDKESVRNAYL
+6845 QCDANHKKSVRKAYL
-6860 EVKNSGLTVNGI
+6860 EVKNSGLTVNGV

-6881 MLLKNMSE
+6881 MLLRNMSE
-6889 DDFIKS
+6889 EDFIKS

-6945 YAHSIKHRHQIP
+6945 YAHSIRHRHHIP
-6957 VHIINWGYWDEVGV
+6957 VHIINWGYWGEVGV

-6984 GIGGISQKK
+6984 GIGSISPKK

-7001 LASNESQ
+7001 LANNESQ

>member
-1 MEDTSKNAIPLDSQQ
+1 MASCTCFVKKIEMEDTSKNTIPLDNQQ

-36 RDFWNNLVNGAFSVT
+36 RDFWNNLVNGTFSVT
-51 EIPDTRW
+51 EIPGTRW

-69 DTNKTNSKWGGF
+69 DNNKTNSKWGGF

-86 KFDPLFFNISPKEAR
+86 KFDPLFFNISPKEAK

-165 SILANRVSFLM
+165 SILANRVSFLL

-202 MRAGNCD
+202 MRAGNCE

-257 CIFIKPLARAIAD
+257 CIFIKPLAKAIAD
-270 NDSIIGIIKGT
+270 NDPIIGVIKGT
-281 AVNHNGRSNSLTSPS
+281 GVNHNGRSNSLTSPS

-305 AALEDAGVDAGQ
+305 AALEDAGIDAGQ

-328 PLGDPIEISA
+328 PLGDPIEVSA
-338 LKKVFSKYGEDKN
+338 LKKVFSKYDTDKN

-393 KKLNPYIDLTHS
+393 KKLNPYIDLKNS
-405 PFVISGELSPWKP
+405 PFLISGQLKEWKP
-418 AVKGLQSGP
+418 AAKGMQSGP

-449 NGTQRSVVTKTAGP
+449 NGTQRRSVTKTSGP
-463 YRIPVSAKTQKQLKS
+463 YRIPLGAKTPKQLKL

-490 GHKLHLQD
+490 GRELNLQD
-498 IAFTLQNGR
+498 VAFTLQNGR
-507 DVMASKAVF
+507 DIMASKAVF
-516 LTTDL
+516 VTADL

-531 AATGNITPN
+531 VAGGNIAPS
-540 QLKPNEQLIAA
+540 QLKLDEQLIAA
-551 DGVRIA
+551 NGVRVA

-567 CWMDAASVS
+567 CWMDAALVS
-576 AAVVEIAHPL
+576 TPIAEIAVPL
-586 LTFSNN
+586 LEFSNK

-597 WAYETLLKPADYFIR
+597 WAYEALLKPADYFIR

-642 VAELTEVCWMQSVKV
+642 VVELTEVCWMQSVKV
-657 YAENV
+657 YTENV
-662 PLQLKLAPVNTG
+662 PLQIKLAPVNTG
-674 FSFEITTAG
+674 FSFEITTDG

-690 ILLKNKINTPAVI
+690 IVLKHKSNAPAAI
-703 DLQNI
+703 DLQSI
-708 KERCVIHKTAD
+708 KERCSIQKTVA
-719 EIYQALSKEGLAY
+719 EIYEALAKEGLGY
-732 QKTFQT
+732 QQTFQT
-738 ITAGYFTADEA
+738 ITAGFFAAGEA
-749 LCSLQPTDKDQ
+749 ICSLQPTVKEQ

-785 GNVEHTYQL
+785 GDVAHSYQL
-794 LPFYLKSVRCYG
+794 LPFYLKAVRSYG
-806 QLGEAR
+806 QLADAR
-812 YAYVKKS
+812 YVYVKKS
-819 SAYQEGEKF
+819 MVYQDGEKF

-840 VILSFS
+840 IILSFS

-852 YKSGPVALKEPAAVL
+852 YKSGPIALKEPVAAV

-893 VFDTNTVLYES
+893 IFDTDTLLYES
-904 IQKKLPFTTAVI
+904 IQKKLPYTTAVI

-935 ADATSFKR
+935 ADAASFKR
-943 LTKDLAQDGIVTDNW
+943 LTKDLAADGIVTDNW
-958 IYRWSMG
+958 IYRWSMS

-970 SAHLQDIYALLY
+970 NAHLQDIYALLY

-989 AAYAERIKLL
+989 AAYSGRIKLL
-999 FVYNHSDTVTAA
+999 FVYNQTDTAAAA

-1030 SILSVGITEDETVNY
+1030 SILSIGITADETVNY

-1058 APLLEVIYRQGRR
+1058 APLLEVIYRNGHR

-1083 GLPEQVLLK
+1083 GLAEEVLLK

-1108 VFSAYLAEQ
+1108 VFSAYLAEH

-1127 SAKNEVIEE
+1127 SAKNEAIEK
-1136 KLLQLQQ
+1136 KLLHLQQ
-1143 LGGDAVYY
+1143 LGGDAIYY
-1151 TANVADKKAIASIIA
+1151 TANVADKKAIAAVIT

-1173 KVNGV
+1173 KINGV

-1184 IEDSFIIN
+1184 IEDSFIMN

-1207 GAINLE
+1207 GAINLD

-1258 REIGKG
+1258 REIAKG
-1264 RHGISLAINWPLW
+1264 RDGISLAINWPLW

-1311 KLLSTSNTSTPCQA
+1311 KLLSTSNQTTPCQA

-1341 ERTLSNK
+1341 ERMLTNK
-1348 QKEVPASG
+1348 RREVAATG
-1356 DFSAVLRHMITAVLP
+1356 DFPAVMRNLITSILP
-1371 EIKVITDTDSFNKMG
+1371 DVKVISDMDSFNKLG
-1386 LSSSALVKL
+1386 LTSSALVKL

-1400 EYLDTAINPILLIE
+1400 EYLGTAINPILLIE
-1414 YNTIQELTAYVN
+1414 YNTIPELTVHIN
-1426 NEIPAAVVT
+1426 NEMPE
-1435 AAAKA
+1435 AAAEAATRQILKDEVKIHTGYSGKA
-1440 AGQLIFENERKDHHG
+1440 
-1455 YGGKTSLVDADRSD
+1455 SLVDADRSSRSD
-1469 QSSLLFRKRFSN
+1469 LLFRKRFSN

-1487 DHVVDNKYNV
+1487 DHVVDSKYNV

-1503 EMGRQAVSLLG
+1503 EMGRQAVALSG

-1541 LIQKGSLY
+1541 LIQKGALY

-1554 SQEITGRK
+1554 SQEVTGRK

-1567 GDVNLETVIEP
+1567 GDVNVETVIEP
-1578 GELGVINLQSLREKL
+1578 GELGTVNLQVLREKL
-1593 TKTITRD
+1593 TKTITRE

-1613 GPSFMPMKELWTNQE
+1613 GPSFMPMKELWTNKE

-1660 AIINNKPN
+1660 AIINNKPD

-1699 HEENSN
+1699 HEENAG

-1713 AVVADLAGNIIARL
+1713 AVVADRDGNIIARL
-1727 SGFAIK
+1727 NGFAIK
-1733 EITNAQHVSA
+1733 EITNAQHVPAAAQHLS
-1743 SSPQLAQKARLGSIT
+1743 QKARLTSIT

-1767 LLKTL
+1767 LLKVL
-1772 LHDGVGLEI
+1772 LHDAVGLEI
-1781 EEMDAEISFEELG
+1781 EEMDADISFEELG

-1808 KTFGNLSKTL
+1808 KSFGNLSKTL

-1831 FQKKHAAV
+1831 FQKKHAAI
-1839 LQELLASEQLEEE
+1839 LQELIASEEVEET
-1852 GNVAG
+1852 GNG
-1857 LTAEQIFAGQISL
+1857 LSAEPL
-1870 ATDQQAISNQLV
+1870 AVNQNPETTV
-1882 TSNQPATIN
+1882 TPSA
-1891 QLAKAPV
+1891 APV

-1940 YKAHFDAD
+1940 YKSHFDTD
-1948 KDKGLLYAR
+1948 KDNGLLYAR

-2105 YLFLSSHNFLATDG
+2105 YLFLSQHNFLATDG

-2180 GELISSALE
+2180 GELISSALQ
-2189 KAQLDARTISY
+2189 KAQINPRTISY

-2221 AFDAHTAEKQFCA
+2221 AFDAYTEEKQFCA
-2234 IGSVKANIGHLEATA
+2234 IGSVKSNIGHLEASA

-2263 EVLVPSIHSAVLN
+2263 GIVVPSIHSVVLN

-2288 PQNLAPWKRPL
+2288 PQNLVPWKRPL
-2299 ITNKAGQLE
+2299 ITNKEGKLE

-2322 GSNAHLIVEEFKQA
+2322 GSNAHLIVEEFIPAQA
-2336 RQQPVAEQDSAI
+2336 QLVTGQYANNEQYPAI
-2348 ILLSAKNEERLQEQ
+2348 IVLSAKNEERLEEQ
-2362 VANLKYFLEQDQSL
+2362 VANLKYSLEQEHSL
-2376 SVLDIAYTLQTGR
+2376 SILDIAYTLQTGR
-2389 EAMEERIA
+2389 EAMEDRIA

-2402 IPALVTLLG
+2402 IPSLITLLD
-2411 SFLEGNP
+2411 SFLEGKTVDYP
-2418 ADYLASGAGYR
+2418 ATGTTGYR
-2429 VGNSKQGTNVRK
+2429 VGNNKVNGRK
-2441 GIVEQNVLSQ
+2441 GIVEQTILLQ

-2466 NGQLVDWKILYTGK
+2466 SGQVVDWNILYIGK

-2495 RYWLPEAEE
+2495 RYWLPATEG
-2504 NIKLFSSK
+2504 NVQLSSSK
-2512 SEGKNLHPLV
+2512 SIGKDLHPLV

-2533 FTSTFDGRESF
+2533 FTSTFNGRESF

-2570 LSIHQQIKQLK
+2570 FSIHKSVKQLK

-2588 FWVNDTATLHISLFR
+2588 FWVNDSATLFISLFR
-2603 NQGEVS
+2603 DQGEIG
-2609 YEIYSGQEENITLH
+2609 YEIYSGQEENITIH
-2623 NSGNLSASA
+2623 NSGNLSATVA
-2632 VNIPAAMNIP
+2632 NAPAAMNIP

-2647 LTSEISGQE
+2647 FTDEISGQE

-2669 ETFQQVETLYFGEEG
+2669 DTFQQVETLYFGEES
-2684 ALSKIK
+2684 ALSRIK
-2690 LANTDG
+2690 LANAEG
-2696 SMYPPG
+2696 CMYPPC

-2709 AIYGLMESGGQ
+2709 AVYGLMESAGQ
-2720 AYSLVL
+2720 SYSLVL

-2737 EIKGAKE
+2737 EIEGAKE

-2771 SGEVLLFFKDFIF
+2771 YGEVLLFFKDFIF
-2784 LPAENKPK
+2784 LPAENKPREK
-2792 ITLKEDASV
+2792 APLKEEKSIV
-2801 AFYQQ
+2801 YYQQ
-2806 HWEKATLAEAQQLET
+2806 LWEKADLAEAGQLET

-2833 GLCDKLQEELGLEV
+2833 GLCDKLQEQLGLEV

-2862 LENIKSKIQQKGPA
+2862 LDSIKSKIQQKQPA
-2876 HLTVICQHDDYLEY
+2876 HITVICQQDDYLEY
-2890 GFISGLLKTV
+2890 GFITGLLKTV
-2900 KLEHPAITGKVL
+2900 QLEHPAITGKVL

-2921 LDELAAIIEA
+2921 LDELTAMIEA
-2931 EQGNIAS
+2931 EQGNVAS

-2946 REIKKLSPVNL
+2946 RAIRKLSPVTFD
-2957 NAAAVNEVS
+2957 AAVMNEVA
-2966 FKKDGVYLLTGGAGG
+2966 FKKGGVYLVTGGAGG
-2981 LGLLIAAHICSK
+2981 LGLMIAAHICSK
-2993 NKLTL
+2993 NEITL
-2998 VLTGRSQLTE
+2998 VLTGRSPLSEALKTE
-3008 KVKAELAKIP
+3008 LSKIS
-3018 GAVYHAGD
+3018 GAVYHVSE
-3026 LSDLQDTQKLIAVIH
+3026 LNSLQETQKLITVIH
-3041 EKYGVLHGVIHSAG
+3041 EKYGALNGVIHSAG

-3064 KTPLQI
+3064 KTPLQV

-3090 EPLDFMLF
+3090 DPLDFMLF

-3130 ARPNCKANGKTLSIC
+3130 ARPNRKANGKTLSIC

-3180 AFDTLLKSGTGEI
+3180 AFDILLKNGTGEI
-3193 LVTYEGKEVPK
+3193 LVTYEEKQVPK
-3204 AQEAAIL
+3204 AQETAKLNI
-3211 TTPGS
+3211 
-3216 QQEVTLFNGEFTL
+3216 QEKAGLYNQEFTP
-3229 DMNSAMTENV
+3229 DINSALIENV
-3239 SRKIIDVVAALL
+3239 SRKILDIVAVLL

-3275 KFAREL
+3275 RFAREL
-3281 NSFYELELLPTA
+3281 NAFYELELLPTV
-3293 FYNYPTVHDLV
+3293 FYNYPAINDLV
-3304 SFLIEDHQASVAKK
+3304 SFLLTDHQISVAKR
-3318 HAVSAPLKS
+3318 HPVSAPVKS
-3327 IAIDTAL
+3327 IEIEQAI
-3334 AQPAVLAHK
+3334 VVAHN
-3343 RQDFSRERSTAVPV
+3343 RQGFSREERNIAPKRLPV
-3357 EERTVAPGEGRTAIP
+3357 H
-3372 GEELTAAQRT
+3372 
-3382 VIVNQDQQSLQNNYQ
+3382 QDQLLGQQNHQ
-3397 GINQVP
+3397 DLNQVP

-3413 PGSADLDAFWENIA
+3413 PGSTDLDGFWENIS

-3440 WDWKTFYGDP
+3440 WDWKTYYGDP

-3577 IAIHRAVAHIRN
+3577 IAIHRAVAHIRS

-3645 KALEQAEA
+3645 KSLEQAEA

-3685 ELLIKAYRSAGIDPR
+3685 ELLAKAYRSAGIDPR
-3700 DVTYI
+3700 EVTYI

-3715 DPIEIEGLKLAFNAL
+3715 DPIEIEGLKLAFNEL
-3730 YKEKNLAQPDTAY
+3730 YKERNLPQPDTAY

-3773 HKTLPG
+3773 HQMLPG
-3779 NPHLVHQNAYLKL
+3779 NPHLVHQNEYLKL
-3792 DGSPFQLQQQTT
+3792 DGSPFRLQQQTT
-3804 DWKVPSG
+3804 DWTVPAN
-3811 KPRIAGISSFGFG
+3811 KTRIAGISSFGFG

-3831 LEEYIPVAHELYPIE
+3831 IEEYIPVTREIY
-3846 QAAIILLS
+3846 QSGQTAIILLS
-3854 ARNADRLKAK
+3854 ARNADRLKAR
-3864 VVQLKEFLKVET
+3864 VVQLKEFLKAET

-3881 AYSLQN
+3881 AYSLQS
-3887 GRDAMEE
+3887 GRDGMEE
-3894 RLALVAEN
+3894 RLAFLAEN
-3902 QQDLL
+3902 QLDLL
-3907 IQLENYLNDQTTGF
+3907 VQLDNYLSGQTSGF
-3921 LRGNTNHNH
+3921 LQGNTNHNH

-3956 AQLWVKGIEIDWK
+3956 AQLWVKGIEIDWS
-3969 LLYPGILPRRIS
+3969 LLYPGVLPRRIS

-3988 RQRCWMPESAKKT
+3988 KQRCWIPVSAAKSVQKT
-4001 VQNLKINQLHPLLHT
+4001 SINQLHPLLHT

-4024 QYTAV
+4024 QYSAV

-4039 HMVRREKILPGVA
+4039 HVVRQEKILPGVA
-4052 YLELARAA
+4052 YLELARIA
-4060 GALSTRQPVVRL
+4060 GTLSTRQQVVRL

-4082 LEAGTAAVCIGLE
+4082 LEGGIAAVSIGLE
-4095 TDLSYKIYSQKNQ
+4095 PDLSYKIYSQKNQ
-4108 ELVYGSGQLIT
+4108 ELLYGSGQVVI
-4119 GEPEVA
+4119 GESAPAGTFDMVA
-4125 GAFDLETLKA
+4125 LKA
-4135 GCSRSIQGTE
+4135 SCSRIIEGTE
-4145 IYQDFKTQ
+4145 IYQDFKMQ

-4158 TSFTGVTQIFAGAEL
+4158 TSFTGVTQIFAGAGL
-4173 ALSSINLA
+4173 ALSAINLA

-4199 IYGLVTAGGQPYT
+4199 IYGLVTADGQPYT

-4217 FVREVHFHQQIADA
+4217 FVREVHFHQQIADS

-4244 KEGDQVISYDLDLLN
+4244 KQGDQVISYDLDLLN
-4259 ENGEILVSFRDF
+4259 ETGAILVSFRDF

-4277 GFAVIPQED
+4277 GFAVIPQENNQKENTQKHE
-4286 SEKALS
+4286 S
-4292 QQQIRIAEPQI
+4292 IVEPQLVVI
-4303 FTDQEEINQQEI
+4303 HEEAL
-4315 IVSNS
+4315 VLNS
-4320 FLKES
+4320 FLNES
-4325 VEAELVKVVA
+4325 VEAELVNVVA
-4335 ELISMD
+4335 DLISMD
-4341 ALAIERDRK
+4341 SSAIERDRK

-4364 TNQLNGYY
+4364 TNQLNGHYD
-4372 NLDLMPTVF
+4372 LDLMPTVF
-4381 YNYSTIYKLAA
+4381 YNYSTIHKLAA
-4392 FLTEEYEA
+4392 FLIQEYETA
-4400 AFSLKHGGLIVKPD
+4400 LSLKHGKLIAKSDTTVKPKAD
-4414 AMAKP
+4414 T
-4419 LVHAVAKP
+4419 VTS
-4427 LVHAVAKPFA
+4427 PFI
-4437 HAVAKPLVH
+4437 
-4446 AENRPLTPQNAFL
+4446 PQNNFL
-4459 HRTVVPVMSAAGYGQ
+4459 PHAAAPTKLATGYIQ
-4474 QSTMEPIAIIGMS
+4474 QSGTEPIAIIGMS

-4515 DRWDWRKY
+4515 ERWDWRKY

-4534 TAKWG
+4534 KAKWG

-4706 LANGYV
+4706 QANGYV
-4712 RGEGVGVIILKA
+4712 RGEGVGVIILKS

-4752 LTSPNPIA
+4752 LTSPNPVA
-4760 QRDLLLRAYRTAGI
+4760 QKDLLLRAYRTAGI

-4800 KLAFKELYK
+4800 KLAFRELYK
-4809 DRNLQMPEQPYC
+4809 DRNLQMPEQPHC

-4849 KHCKLPGNPHLQ
+4849 KHNSLPGNPHLQ
-4861 HPNEYLKLD
+4861 TPNEYLKLD
-4870 GSIFQLQKETT
+4870 GSIFKLQKETT
-4881 PWLAANDR
+4881 PWLAVNDR

-4908 IEEYKPVAPI
+4908 IEEYKPAVAIP
-4918 SYQGTDQAIVL
+4918 YHGVDQAIVL
-4929 LSAKTKESLKEQVS
+4929 LSAKTKESLKEQVV
-4943 GLATHLEKNPSLN
+4943 GLAAHLEKNPSLN

-4972 ERLAIVVSDK
+4972 ERLAIVVTDK
-4982 TQLANKLADYLNGE
+4982 IQLSNRLADYLKGE

-5021 YINYAIEKKEI
+5021 YINYAIAQKET
-5032 ASLAS
+5032 ASLAG
-5037 LWITGVAIDWD
+5037 LWITGVTIDWN
-5048 LLYTSQRPA
+5048 LLYAGQHPSK
-5057 RINLPVYPFI
+5057 INLPAYPFA
-5067 KNRYWIPDS
+5067 KHRYWIPDS
-5076 GKSTGTGNTPLHPL
+5076 GKSIVTGSSQLHPL
-5090 LHRNESDLKEQK
+5090 LHLNESDLKEQK
-5102 YTSIFTGQEVFLND
+5102 YTSVFTGQEVFLND

-5123 ILPGVA
+5123 VLPGVA

-5135 IAGTLSSGQ
+5135 IAGTLSTGQ
-5144 PVTQLKNISW
+5144 AVTQLRNISW
-5154 LNPISITGAPINVHT
+5154 LNPISITGAAINVHT
-5169 GIYIE
+5169 AVYNEGV
-5174 EDHLCYEVYNNE
+5174 HLCYEVYNNE
-5186 DAIHGSGQL
+5186 DAVHGSGQL
-5195 FTHALIQPEH
+5195 FTHELTLPEKLDIAALQ
-5205 LNIAVLQSSAD
+5205 ASSNTV
-5216 IILNGKEMY
+5216 LNGKEMY
-5225 QEFLAA
+5225 EEFLAA

-5238 YRGVQKMYANQA
+5238 YRGVQKMYADQA

-5260 LDGFRYTPGILDS
+5260 LDGFSYTPGILDS

-5285 GEPYTLALP
+5285 CEPYTLALP
-5294 YFMGEVSCYKDLE
+5294 YFMGEVSFYKELE
-5307 STSLWTYARMS
+5307 GNSLWAYARIS
-5318 QETKADDKL
+5318 EQTKAEDKL
-5327 AAYDIDLLNASGEVL
+5327 IAYDIDLLDASGEVL
-5342 LSFKNFVALPLGG
+5342 LSFRNFVALPLGG
-5355 GFKPTQTVKPA
+5355 VFKPTKPVEPA
-5366 AELHIYQPAWETWV
+5366 ADLHIYQPVWEKVVSTV
-5380 ATAPMKKATAVE
+5380 SMNKFHAVE

-5399 GGSETLAETI
+5399 GGSETLAEAI
-5409 QERLGIETKAIALTQ
+5409 EERLGIATKAIAITQ
-5424 PVVYFSTILERL
+5424 PVVYFTTILERL
-5436 KTELKQNASLH
+5436 KAELKQNASFH
-5447 LTVVYQN
+5447 LTVVYPN

-5466 LQSAVQENPRITGQ
+5466 LQSAVQENPCITGQ
-5480 TIGTDSLALADVAAI
+5480 TIGVDSLALADLDSL
-5495 TELLKKDKPVDAPEI
+5495 TELLKNEKPVAPEI
-5510 RYVKNILERKHFRP
+5510 RSVQNILESKHFRP
-5524 SQLNKAD
+5524 SQPHEID
-5531 DLQIRENG
+5531 GLQIRENG
-5539 IYLITGGVGGLGR
+5539 VYLITGGAGGLGR
-5552 IFAAHLSKTSGV
+5552 IFAAHLSKTNGV
-5564 KVLLTGRKSPDQEI
+5564 RILLTGRKAPDQEI

-5589 YYPCDITV
+5589 YHACDITV
-5597 EKELATLLLKIKST
+5597 EKELAALIQKIKGT
-5611 YGVLHG
+5611 YQALHG
-5617 VLHSAGTLRDSFI
+5617 VLHSAGTLRDGFI

-5636 QIQQVLTPKI
+5636 QIQQVLNPKVT
-5646 IGAQYLDELTKN
+5646 GAQYLDELTKN

-5680 DYAAANTYLDHYVL
+5680 DYAAANTYLDHYVQY
-5694 HRNEAVAKGLRSG
+5694 RNEAVAKGMRSG
-5707 KTFSVNWPLWKSG
+5707 KTFSFNWPLWKSG

-5750 DELLKAEAGQYA
+5750 DELLKCKAGQYA
-5762 VYFGDA
+5762 VYFGQA
-5768 EGIARTT
+5768 EGIAITT
-5775 GNELPVKEV
+5775 GNELPIV
-5784 ASVAATK
+5784 ASTAKEAG
-5791 PSVTAPTPSVAATKP
+5791 SVPALKSSVPVLKP
-5806 LITTL
+5806 L
-5811 KPIVTGLEE
+5811 VTGLEE
-5820 KVAGQI
+5820 KIIREI
-5826 SAIVGELL
+5826 SLIVGQLL
-5834 KLDLSM
+5834 KLDLALV
-5840 INQEKEFGVYGFDSL
+5840 NQETEFGEYGFDSL
-5855 LLTRFTNALNSYYT
+5855 LLTRFTNTLNSFYT

-5896 QLAAKSGNDEI
+5896 QVIAKSGGDGVEKVN
-5907 QLASPV
+5907 S
-5913 TAKDSAAQTDE
+5913 SAAIQQPAATPELNSTPQTG
-5924 QLDTAEQTNYAQTAR
+5924 R
-5939 RSRFNALKAEHPL
+5939 KSRSNHLKSDRSL
-5952 NGEPALAQPQFKPTE
+5952 NVQSTLKVPEEAV
-5967 QAIAIIGISGR
+5967 AIIGISGR

-5993 NNKDLITEVPSDRWS
+5993 ANKDLITEVPSDRWS

-6067 EDAGIATSKLRGTD
+6067 EDAGIASSKLRGTN
-6081 TGVFIGVSAVDYS
+6081 TGAFIGVSGVDYS

-6105 RAQFATGAAHSMLVN
+6105 QAQFSTGAAHSMLVN

-6155 GHCELAI
+6155 GHCDLAI

-6175 LSFSSGG
+6175 LSFSSAG
-6182 MLSDDGR
+6182 MLSEDGR

-6212 ALSKAE
+6212 ALGKAE

-6262 IDPRDVSY
+6262 IDPRDISY

-6292 FDTLYEDRGLAQ
+6292 FNTLYEDRGLVQ
-6304 TTAAYCSIGSVKTN
+6304 TQKAYCSIGSVKTN

-6343 PGNPHLQSPNAYLQL
+6343 PGNPHLQNPNAYLQM
-6358 ENTPFRLQKETTAWL
+6358 ENTPFRLQKETTEWL
-6373 SGNNKPRIAGI
+6373 SDNNKPRIAGI
-6384 SSFGFGGANAHV
+6384 SSFGFGGANAH
-6396 IIEEYQP
+6396 IIMEEYQP
-6403 LFKKAY
+6403 LAKAVY
-6409 INKQAAIIPLS
+6409 VNEEPAIIPLS
-6420 AKNKTQLRQQLEN
+6420 AKNKLQLQQQLKN

-6439 LNPEGNIHE
+6439 LNPKGNLHD
-6448 IAYTLQNGREPMA
+6448 IAYTLQNGREAMA
-6461 ERAVFIARNVRE
+6461 EKAVFIAHTISE
-6473 LIHLLAD
+6473 LIGLLTEGQHCLHENDVMEPITGAD
-6480 GFSDN
+6480 QNSPA
-6485 LDQLTVADDFETRL
+6485 LTL
-6499 MQIAKTWLKAEQDDW
+6499 IAKTWLKGAQVDW

-6526 SLPVY
+6526 GLPVY

-6544 KTASEFVEEIEKKV
+6544 KTASKFVEEIEKQV
-6558 LKEVDKELNN
+6558 FKEVQQVSQ
-6568 EKQFPEA
+6568 EKQFPQEEKA
-6575 DKTDHLY
+6575 DHLY
-6582 TPIWS
+6582 TPVWG
-6587 RVKNLEQVEITGQGK
+6587 RVKNLQPVVITGQEK

-6610 PEHVTRKIQQ
+6610 PDNVTQQIQL
-6620 ELSKNGSEV
+6620 ELSKSGSEV
-6629 IVVEMLTSIPEDLT
+6629 IVVKMLTSIPEGLT
-6643 AVYLLQGLSEEEGQT
+6643 AVYLLQGLAEENGQT

-6666 EFTVFRTIK
+6666 EFAVFRTIK
-6675 TLLDTIYN
+6675 RLLDTVYN
-6683 DTGLN
+6683 DTELH

-6700 AIDKVEESGSG
+6700 AGDMVEESGSG

-6718 FAKEQAHW
+6718 FAKEQSHW
-6726 KFRVIDVEMDEQGM
+6726 RFRVMDVEMDQSGV
-6740 LKTSTEKLLQTEFN
+6740 LKTSAEKLLQTSFN
-6754 TTDVLVSYR
+6754 NTDVLVSYR
-6763 NDIAYKRN
+6763 NGHAYQRN
-6771 LFQLELPADKISKLK
+6771 LFQLELPADKASKLK
-6786 SNGTYV
+6786 HNGTYV
-6792 LLGGAGG
+6792 MLGGAGG
-6799 IGKTTTTY
+6799 IGKSTTAY

-6822 PLDETII
+6822 PIDATII
-6829 KAQDEV
+6829 NAQNEIE
-6835 GKLGKRPLYI
+6835 KLGKRPVYI
-6845 PCDANDKESVRNAYL
+6845 PCDANNKKSVRKAYL
-6860 EVKNSGLTVNGI
+6860 EVKNAGLTVNGV

-6881 MLLKNMSE
+6881 MLLRNMSE
-6889 DDFIKS
+6889 EDFIKS

-6945 YAHSIKHRHQIP
+6945 YAHSIKHRYHIP
-6957 VHIINWGYWDEVGV
+6957 VHIINWGYWGEVGV

-6984 GIGGISQKK
+6984 GIGSISPKK

-7001 LASNESQ
+7001 LANNESQ